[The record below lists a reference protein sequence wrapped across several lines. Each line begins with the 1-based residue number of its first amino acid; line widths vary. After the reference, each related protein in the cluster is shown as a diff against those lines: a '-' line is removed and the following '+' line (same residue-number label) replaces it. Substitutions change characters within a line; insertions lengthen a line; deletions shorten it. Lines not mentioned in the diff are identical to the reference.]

1 MAPTVKLTEAQ
12 PVEPGQ
18 EFFIDRFRPGDATG
32 VASLFRAVYGEH
44 YPWPQYYDPEWLAA
58 ANAAGHVYSVVART
72 PGGDIV
78 SHMALYRSA
87 AANPALYEYGIGMTL
102 PAYRGM
108 HASSRIARYIAGLLP
123 NLPLDGIYGEPV
135 TSHTVTQKYGDEI
148 NTADTAVEIDLMP
161 AEIYDAGK
169 SAPGRVSCLFY
180 FLALKDTPQTLHVPA
195 RYLDAARFILKA
207 VPVERTVVPSA
218 AAPAAEPS
226 RLETRIFDFASV
238 SRSQLFSCGRDI
250 AAALDDMERQADEKR
265 CTTRQVFLNLADPA
279 IGRAA
284 ELLRDRGYFLAGLT
298 PQWFGSDGMLLQKM
312 LHRPDFARIVLHHD
326 RTRQLLALVE
336 DDWRAVNEG
345 RP

>member
-1 MAPTVKLTEAQ
+1 MRLTQ
-12 PVEPGQ
+12 TLPVEPGQ
-18 EFFIDRFRPGDATG
+18 EFVIDRFRPGDAAG
-32 VASLFRAVYGEH
+32 VASLFLAVYGEH
-44 YPWPQYYDPEWLAA
+44 YPLPQYYDPEWLAA
-58 ANAAGHVYSVVART
+58 ANAAGDVYSVVART

-87 AANPALYEYGIGMTL
+87 AANPALYEYGAGLTL
-102 PAYRGM
+102 PAYR
-108 HASSRIARYIAGLLP
+108 ASSRIARYIAGLLP
-123 NLPLDGIYGEPV
+123 NLPLDSIYGEPV
-135 TSHTVTQKYGDEI
+135 TSHTVTQKYGDGI
-148 NTADTAVEIDLMP
+148 NAADTAVEIDLMP

-169 SAPGRVSCLFY
+169 SAPGRISCLFY

-195 RYLDAARFILKA
+195 RYLDAARFILEA
-207 VPVERTVVPSA
+207 VPGERTLMPSV

-250 AAALDDMERQADEKR
+250 TAALDDMERLADEKR

-284 ELLRDRGYFLAGLT
+284 ELLRERGYFLAGLA
-298 PQWFGSDGMLLQKM
+298 PQWFGGDGMLLQKM
-312 LHRPDFARIVLHHD
+312 LHRPDFARIVLRHD
-326 RTRQLLALVE
+326 RTCRLLALVE
-336 DDWRAVNEG
+336 DDWRAVSEG